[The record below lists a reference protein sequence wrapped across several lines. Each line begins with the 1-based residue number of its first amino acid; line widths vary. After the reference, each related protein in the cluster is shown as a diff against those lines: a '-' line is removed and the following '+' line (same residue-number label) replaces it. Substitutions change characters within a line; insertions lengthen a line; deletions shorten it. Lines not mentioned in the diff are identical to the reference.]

1 MQIDPYTRKIMEA
14 RTAAI
19 KARQQAARV
28 VVDETPDSPISGRG
42 EPTPFIKSLGLGMP
56 VENVHISDE
65 DGVPSRAPG
74 VVNIE
79 LKDHAAILDSEN
91 TGVAKPDHLAYFVD
105 SEELARFGKLS
116 AALSAP
122 VPSANRAIADP
133 QIELQKKI
141 RHEED
146 HVTRMAALARIL
158 AVENQGSEQRH
169 HINKTRIIEEF
180 GRHMTDG
187 TIDPRQRIK
196 RAHHPDNW
204 TPKERIGPDTGSS
217 EVQIALITAKI
228 HALTQGVGAL
238 HKKDKVNKRNLRL
251 LLHRRQKLLA
261 YFYKRDHGGER
272 WQHMVEK
279 LGITPAMWKGEIEVR
294 YLG

>member
-19 KARQQAARV
+19 KARQQAALV
-28 VVDETPDSPISGRG
+28 VKDDQEVPDSPISGRG

-56 VENVHISDE
+56 EEKVYIPDE
-65 DGVPSRAPG
+65 DGVPSRAPDA
-74 VVNIE
+74 VDIR
-79 LKDHAAILDSEN
+79 LKDHAAILSSEN
-91 TGVAKPDHLAYFVD
+91 TGVAKPDHLAFFVN
-105 SEELARFGKLS
+105 SEELARFGKMS

-122 VPSANRAIADP
+122 VPSPNRAIADP
-133 QIELQKKI
+133 QAEVQKKI

-146 HVTRMAALARIL
+146 HATRMAALARIL
-158 AVENQGSEQRH
+158 AIENQGSEQRH
-169 HINKTRIIEEF
+169 QINKTRIVEEF
-180 GRHMTDG
+180 GRHMTDK

-196 RAHHPDNW
+196 QAHHDEDW

-217 EVQIALITAKI
+217 EVQIALLTAKI
-228 HALTQGVGAL
+228 QALTQGVGTV
-238 HKKDKVNKRNLRL
+238 HKKDKANKRNLRL

-261 YFYKRDHGGER
+261 YFYKRDRAGER

-294 YLG
+294 